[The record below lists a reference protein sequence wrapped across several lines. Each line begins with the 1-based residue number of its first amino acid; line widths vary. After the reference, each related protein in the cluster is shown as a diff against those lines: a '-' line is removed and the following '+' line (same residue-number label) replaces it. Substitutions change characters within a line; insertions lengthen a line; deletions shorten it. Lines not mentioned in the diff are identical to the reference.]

1 MVYLSSLPAS
11 AGYSRWEGGRLRAW
25 PPQASLVLV
34 QQHTAGEHE
43 PERWH
48 GWYSLTGGGSGFPLI
63 ETDDPREVTALLQPY
78 LVPPVLL
85 EMIGPTPPWAL

>member
-1 MVYLSSLPAS
+1 MGENRVFGRTSRRGLDLSAQLSK
-11 AGYSRWEGGRLRAW
+11 
-25 PPQASLVLV
+25 ASLVLV
-34 QQHTAGEHE
+34 QQHKAGEHE